1 MATAKILICDDEP
14 ALRQLLRISLTG
26 DYDVEEAADTAAAAE
41 SVARFAPD
49 LILLDLMM
57 PGASGFH
64 LIERLRRSPSEP
76 SPAILVIS
84 AFATDDDRDAAQ
96 AAGADSFLAKPF
108 DPDALD
114 ETVAALLA
122 ARS

>member
-14 ALRQLLRISLTG
+14 ALRELLRISLTG

-41 SVARFAPD
+41 AVARFAPD

-57 PGASGFH
+57 PGESGLD
-64 LIERLRRSPSEP
+64 LIERLRRSPAP

-114 ETVAALLA
+114 ET
-122 ARS
+122 